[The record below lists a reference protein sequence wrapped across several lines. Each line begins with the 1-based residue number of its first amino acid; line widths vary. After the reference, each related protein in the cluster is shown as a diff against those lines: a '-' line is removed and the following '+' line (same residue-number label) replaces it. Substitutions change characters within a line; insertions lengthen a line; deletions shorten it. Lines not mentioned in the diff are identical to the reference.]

1 MKNTKHLNSEDTEK
15 VLLQSQLEQ
24 YEEESEN
31 REKYK
36 KVVQSAIAHWYKCL
50 RDGSIE
56 FKSVN
61 DLERLL
67 ELEQKLRNEDL

>member
-1 MKNTKHLNSEDTEK
+1 MKNTKHFISEDADK
-15 VLLQSQLEQ
+15 VLLQSQLED
-24 YEEESEN
+24 YEAEQEN

-36 KVVQSAIAHWYKCL
+36 KVVQSAIAQWYKCL

-56 FKSVN
+56 FKSVS

>member
-1 MKNTKHLNSEDTEK
+1 MKNTKHFNLENENK
-15 VLLQSQLEQ
+15 LALQSQLED
-24 YEEESEN
+24 YEAEQEN

>member
-1 MKNTKHLNSEDTEK
+1 MKNTKHFNLENENKSA
-15 VLLQSQLEQ
+15 LQSQLED
-24 YEEESEN
+24 YEAEQEN

>member
-1 MKNTKHLNSEDTEK
+1 MKNTKHLNSEDAEK

-24 YEEESEN
+24 YEAESEN

-36 KVVQSAIAHWYKCL
+36 KVVQSAIAQWYKCL
-50 RDGSIE
+50 RDGNIE

-67 ELEQKLRNEDL
+67 ELEQKLRNEDI

>member
-1 MKNTKHLNSEDTEK
+1 MKNTKHFNSEDADK
-15 VLLQSQLEQ
+15 LLLQSQLEQ

>member
-1 MKNTKHLNSEDTEK
+1 MKNTKHLNSEDAEK

-24 YEEESEN
+24 YEEEQGN

-50 RDGSIE
+50 RDGKIE
-56 FKSVN
+56 FKSVS
-61 DLERLL
+61 DLEQLL
-67 ELEQKLRNEDL
+67 ELEQKLRDEDL

>member
-1 MKNTKHLNSEDTEK
+1 MKNTKHLNSEDTDK
-15 VLLQSQLEQ
+15 ALLQSQLEQ
-24 YEEESEN
+24 YEEENEN

-36 KVVQSAIAHWYKCL
+36 KVVQSAIAHWYRCL
-50 RDGSIE
+50 RDGKIE
-56 FKSVN
+56 FKSVS